1 MVFSEVMPWKITSLL
16 RVRLRLVEAALAR
29 CKPLKDLCRTFGI
42 SRPTA
47 YKWLNRFRRQGRAGL
62 SDFSRR
68 PRRSP
73 RRLPPQWV
81 KAITH
86 WRRWRP
92 HWGAKK
98 IHRQLRLRHPRTRVP
113 CVRTIQRCLRR
124 QGYVRPRPHRA
135 RRGPA
140 VPHPGLTQPTR
151 PNQVWTVDFKG
162 WFRTAD
168 GQRQEP
174 LTVRDLFSRYV
185 LCLHLLPN
193 QDDRAV
199 RRSFQRLFR
208 THGLPEIIRVDN
220 GSPFGGK
227 GALGLSRLSV
237 WWWRLGIRVE
247 FIRRARPGDNAGH
260 EQFHGCY
267 QREVVALGA
276 PHRRAMQRR
285 STRWMNRYNQERPH
299 EALGQRIPASLYR
312 PSRRSYPEGLPPLR
326 YPAGWEIRYVRNR
339 GHIKWKKRLRFIGR
353 AFVGQTVGL
362 QPLEPS
368 LHAIHLGKLLIGYL
382 HDQDPGGMR
391 PARWHRPP
399 IKLEV

>member
-1 MVFSEVMPWKITSLL
+1 MPWKITSLL
-16 RVRLRLVEAALAR
+16 RARLRLVEAALAR
-29 CKPLKDLCRTFGI
+29 RQPLRELCRAAGI
-42 SRPTA
+42 SRQTA
-47 YKWLNRFRRQGRAGL
+47 YKWLKRFRVKGRAGL
-62 SDFSRR
+62 VDRSRQ

-73 RRLPPQWV
+73 QRLAPKWI

-98 IHRQLRLRHPRTRVP
+98 IHRQLRLQHPRARVP
-113 CVRTIQRCLRR
+113 CVRSIQRWLRR
-124 QGYVRPRPHRA
+124 LGYVRPRPRRA

-140 VPHPGLTQPTR
+140 LPHPGLTQPTR

-174 LTVRDLFSRYV
+174 LTVRDLHSRYV
-185 LCLHLLPN
+185 LRLQLLPN
-193 QDDRAV
+193 QDDRPV
-199 RRSFQRLFR
+199 RRSMQRLFR
-208 THGLPEIIRVDN
+208 ARGLPAIIRVDN

-237 WWWRLGIRVE
+237 WWLRLGIRVE

-267 QREVVALGA
+267 QREVVVAGA

-285 STRWMNRYNQERPH
+285 STRWVARYNRERPH
-299 EALGQRIPASLYR
+299 EALGQRTPAQEYR
-312 PSRRSYPEGLPPLR
+312 PSPRPYPEGLPPLH
-326 YPAGWEIRYVRNR
+326 YPARWEIRRVRNR
-339 GHIKWKKRLRFIGR
+339 GHIKWQGRLRFIGR
-353 AFVGQTVGL
+353 AWVGQTVAL
-362 QPLEPS
+362 QPLETH
-368 LHAIHLGKLLIGYL
+368 LHAVYLGKLLIGHL
-382 HDQDPGGMR
+382 HDQDLGGMR
-391 PARWHRPP
+391 PARWSRHQ
-399 IKLEV
+399 IKLKV